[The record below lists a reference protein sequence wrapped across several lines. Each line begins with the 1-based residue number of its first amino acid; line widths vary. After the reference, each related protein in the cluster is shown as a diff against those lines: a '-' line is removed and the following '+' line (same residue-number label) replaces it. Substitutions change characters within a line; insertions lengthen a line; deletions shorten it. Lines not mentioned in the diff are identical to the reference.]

1 MKWKKWN
8 ETLSAIGMK
17 GLPDFEAWAIFAKVA
32 DSGSFARA
40 ADDLGISQSTVSKAI
55 TRLEA
60 RLGTALFHRTSR
72 RLSLT
77 ESGRGALERARNLL
91 EEGSAIELDVS
102 GQAETP
108 SGLVRIAAPM
118 SFGISHLAPA
128 LPDFLARY
136 PEISL
141 EIAFD
146 DERVDLVAAGF
157 DVAMRISTLED
168 SSLLARRLCTVH
180 IPLVGSPAY
189 FEHHGRPTHPRELA
203 GHRALFYTNSRFGDA
218 WRFRHERHG
227 DFSIGVPSALRVNNA
242 EALTPALHAGL
253 GLALQPQF
261 MVWED
266 LRDGTLEAVMTDW
279 VAPPIALFLV
289 TPPSRARAARVEAL
303 IAFLAERF
311 RHAPWTRA

>member
-1 MKWKKWN
+1 
-8 ETLSAIGMK
+8 MK

-32 DSGSFARA
+32 DTGSFAKT
-40 ADDLGISQSTVSKAI
+40 ADELGISQSTVSKAI
-55 TRLEA
+55 TRLEG
-60 RLGTALFHRTSR
+60 RMNTALFHRTSR
-72 RLSLT
+72 RMSLS
-77 ESGRGALERARNLL
+77 ESGRSALERARHLL
-91 EEGSAIELDVS
+91 EEGEAIEVDVS

-118 SFGISHLAPA
+118 SFGIAHLAPA

-136 PEISL
+136 PAVSL

-146 DERVDLVAAGF
+146 DERVDLVAEGF

-168 SSLLARRLCTVH
+168 SSLLARRLCTVR

-189 FEHHGRPTHPRELA
+189 FERHGRPTHPRELSD
-203 GHRALFYTNSRFGDA
+203 HRALFYTNSRFGDA

-227 DFSIGVPSALRVNNA
+227 DFSIGVASALRVNNA
-242 EALTPALHAGL
+242 DALGPALHAGL

-261 MVWED
+261 LVHDD
-266 LRDGTLEAVMTDW
+266 LRTGKLEAVMTDW
-279 VAPPIALFLV
+279 VAPPIALHLV
-289 TPPSRARAARVEAL
+289 TPPSRARAARVEVL

-311 RHAPWTRA
+311 QHAPWARPAT